1 MTQYGTKVC
10 RHGFRL
16 GTFADPFIAESQNRF
31 FRIGLHFLS
40 IRRMAPT
47 MPKWH
52 RGHGNFDCRRV
63 TRRHKLPSGNTT
75 HPEDPRVKH
84 RELFCATLLLAIAP
98 HAAQFNLAV
107 DLSTTIR
114 PATHCASGSLYGITE
129 ALPANVA
136 DHIAPLKPNVFVQP
150 ALSGSGHQQG
160 VAAAAVPVAKKIAS
174 TTGKVQIRLADV
186 LPGWPYNWPG
196 QASFLASV
204 KTVIQAKLASGLTNF
219 DGYEIWNEPN
229 DTWKSANGDFY
240 TTCWKPT
247 YDLIRS
253 MDPKAKIIGPSY
265 SYYNDN
271 NMKAFLQSCKNGNA
285 LPDVV
290 SWHQWGSGGFIG
302 SFETY
307 RNLEKTLGITP
318 RAISI
323 NEYSSS
329 THTYEGSPGVSVPFI
344 AKFERKQ
351 VESAMIS
358 WWFTGL
364 PGRLGSLLT
373 SKNEKGGGWWLYK
386 WYGDMTGNMVSVT
399 PPNDKSEG
407 VDGFASVDQDQ
418 KYASIIL
425 GGNSIGTVNV
435 TIKGF
440 PAFFGSS
447 VNVKYEYVTWT
458 DKDSPVSGTTL
469 VSTTKYDIVNGSITV
484 PVNNTNQFHA
494 YRLLVTPAA
503 SVGISRADAE
513 APGQESF
520 RIYDHQGRN
529 HGTATFVDGRPLR
542 PTSGSPLQPGVYI
555 ARGLSGR
562 EPVTRTFVVGNP

>member
-1 MTQYGTKVC
+1 MSPT
-10 RHGFRL
+10 
-16 GTFADPFIAESQNRF
+16 ASPPSSQTCSSSPRSAVRATSRAWRPRRF
-31 FRIGLHFLS
+31 PS
-40 IRRMAPT
+40 PRRSRPPPARSRSGWPT
-47 MPKWH
+47 
-52 RGHGNFDCRRV
+52 
-63 TRRHKLPSGNTT
+63 S
-75 HPEDPRVKH
+75 
-84 RELFCATLLLAIAP
+84 
-98 HAAQFNLAV
+98 
-107 DLSTTIR
+107 S
-114 PATHCASGSLYGITE
+114 
-129 ALPANVA
+129 
-136 DHIAPLKPNVFVQP
+136 
-150 ALSGSGHQQG
+150 
-160 VAAAAVPVAKKIAS
+160 
-174 TTGKVQIRLADV
+174 
-186 LPGWPYNWPG
+186 PGWPYTWPG

-204 KTVIQAKLASGLTNF
+204 KTVIQAKLAAGVTNF

-229 DTWKSANGDFY
+229 GTWESANGDFY
-240 TTCWKPT
+240 ATCWKPT

-253 MDPKAKIIGPSY
+253 LDPKARIIGPSY

-290 SWHQWGSGGFIG
+290 SWHQWGSDGFIG
-302 SFETY
+302 AFETY
-307 RNLEKTLGITP
+307 RALEKTLGISP
-318 RAISI
+318 RGISI
-323 NEYSSS
+323 NEYSSG

-399 PPNDKSEG
+399 PPNDRSEG
-407 VDGFASVDQDQ
+407 VDGFASLDQDQ

-484 PVNNTNQFHA
+484 PVNNTNQFYA
-494 YRLLVTPAA
+494 YRLYITPTAN
-503 SVGISRADAE
+503 VGVSRAGAE
-513 APGQESF
+513 SPEPDLY
-520 RIYDHQGRN
+520 RIYDHQGRS

-542 PTSGSPLQPGVYI
+542 PTSGSSLQPGVYI
-555 ARGLSGR
+555 ARGLSSR
-562 EPVTRTFVVGNP
+562 APVTRTFVVGNP